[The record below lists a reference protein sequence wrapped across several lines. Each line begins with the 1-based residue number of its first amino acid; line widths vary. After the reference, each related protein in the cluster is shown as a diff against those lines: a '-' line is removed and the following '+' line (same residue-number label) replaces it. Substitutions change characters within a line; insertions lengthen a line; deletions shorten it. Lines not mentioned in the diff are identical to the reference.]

1 MGDHKHSGK
10 RAVNRHQTQ
19 SKASAGSQ
27 ERAIERVER
36 QRGRKTIA
44 VAMPLKHLFPII
56 FDGKPADFCTRC
68 GALKSARDYDP
79 ECHGSREAREALR
92 EHDPNERK
100 GDERRPPEKVR
111 KQRHTDAAKCAA
123 CSGSGY
129 YDNTGSPPCGSCNGT
144 GLRTAP

>member
-1 MGDHKHSGK
+1 VGDHKHSGK

-19 SKASAGSQ
+19 SKVSAGAQ

-36 QRGRKTIA
+36 QRGRKTI
-44 VAMPLKHLFPII
+44 VAEMPLKHLFPII

-68 GALKSARDYDP
+68 GALKSARNYDP
-79 ECHGSREAREALR
+79 VCHGSREAREALS
-92 EHDPNERK
+92 E
-100 GDERRPPEKVR
+100 DERRPPDKVR
-111 KQRHTDAAKCAA
+111 KQRHTDARKCAA

-144 GLRTAP
+144 GLKGSA